1 VAKHG
6 QLEWPERR
14 IVVQILMH
22 LMAAYAVLAAPWLG
36 RIWYERA
43 KRRIASGQPDAK
55 VKLYRSLVGEQIL
68 VTVVVL
74 GLWFWGKVPA
84 ASLGLNP
91 PRSWMLGMGLLI
103 GIVGGLALQS
113 WKLRPKADQIREK
126 IKDSVG
132 ALLPFTNQERRWWF
146 AVSVGA
152 GVCEELLFRGFLFYY
167 LALHIPRINSV
178 EKVLL
183 TSVIFALAHIYQG
196 WKPAIGTGFVGL
208 FLATLYALSGSLLF
222 SAIAH
227 AVVDARILL
236 MFPPEASPAPAA
248 VGAA

>member
-1 VAKHG
+1 MSG
-6 QLEWPERR
+6 P
-14 IVVQILMH
+14 
-22 LMAAYAVLAAPWLG
+22 
-36 RIWYERA
+36 

-55 VKLYRSLVGEQIL
+55 LRLYRSLVGEQIL

-74 GLWFWGKVPA
+74 GLCLWGGVPA
-84 ASLGLNP
+84 ARLGLNS
-91 PRSWMLGMGLLI
+91 PRSWTLGMALLI

-113 WKLRPKADQIREK
+113 WMLRPKADKIRGK
-126 IKDSVG
+126 IKESVG
-132 ALLPFTNQERRWWF
+132 ALLPFTNPERRWWL

-167 LALHIPRINSV
+167 LALYIPRIPWV
-178 EKVLL
+178 AQVLL

-208 FLATLYALSGSLLF
+208 FLAGLYVLSGSLLF
-222 SAIAH
+222 PAIAH

-236 MFPPEASPAPAA
+236 IFPPEASPPPPAES
-248 VGAA
+248 AA